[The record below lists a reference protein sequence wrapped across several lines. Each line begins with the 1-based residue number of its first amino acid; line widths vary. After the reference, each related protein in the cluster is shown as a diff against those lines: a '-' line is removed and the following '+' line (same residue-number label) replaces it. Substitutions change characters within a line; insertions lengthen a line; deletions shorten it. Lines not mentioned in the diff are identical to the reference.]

1 MVSCMC
7 GCEPWGFQALNKTPN
22 SVGWLA
28 EMGCYLKV
36 FTNPEHLPESWPGMV
51 GLSPLTAVISGL
63 ARPGLGPGKVISS
76 ACRRMLPFL
85 LFFFFFKIG
94 TSLVV
99 QWLRLLLPMQDVWVQ
114 SLVGKL
120 RSHMT
125 LDQKNQ
131 NIKKR
136 SNVVTNSIK
145 ALQIF

>member
-1 MVSCMC
+1 
-7 GCEPWGFQALNKTPN
+7 
-22 SVGWLA
+22 
-28 EMGCYLKV
+28 
-36 FTNPEHLPESWPGMV
+36 MV

-85 LFFFFFKIG
+85 LFKKKKKKLG

-99 QWLRLLLPMQDVWVQ
+99 QWLRLLPMQDVRVQ

-136 SNVVTNSIK
+136 SNAVTNSIK